1 MDWPSSQSKR
11 RSLDEVHQTT
21 HLVVDGLL
29 ILRAQQDAVV
39 GVGLGGLRV
48 DARLLHVERQR
59 TGAGGADGDGG
70 GFADYD
76 LHD

>member
-1 MDWPSSQSKR
+1 LDWPLSQSKR
-11 RSLDEVHQTT
+11 RLLDEIHQVK
-21 HLVVDGLL
+21 HLAVDGLL
-29 ILRAQQDAVV
+29 ILVVHQVAVV